1 MRSLTSILLFVAMY
15 FILSGYY
22 EEKIETIKAKKKTK
36 PEYVPAPSYDMMLE
50 ESNKLLGE
58 DVKVN
63 MTGK

>member
-36 PEYVPAPSYDMMLE
+36 PEYVPAPRLARSSVVAPFDHSY
-50 ESNKLLGE
+50 
-58 DVKVN
+58 V
-63 MTGK
+63 